1 MTKQQQEWAR
11 VCEESQLAPAVCGPA
26 EAAEAV
32 RKVIEKTNGYEFEH
46 IVALFLNN
54 QSKIIGTAVIGIGGF
69 AGSNATPAILFKK
82 FFTTKGASAFIV
94 GHNHPTGNLTVS
106 EPDYRFTT
114 TMHTLAQQLGVN
126 MLDSLIVTATQYV
139 QIPIRRDL

>member
-26 EAAEAV
+26 EAAEAI

-54 QSKIIGTAVIGIGGF
+54 QSKIIGTAVIGIVGLWDR
-69 AGSNATPAILFKK
+69 TQHQLFFSRSSLLLKERVLLLSD
-82 FFTTKGASAFIV
+82 TTI
-94 GHNHPTGNLTVS
+94 
-106 EPDYRFTT
+106 
-114 TMHTLAQQLGVN
+114 QQE
-126 MLDSLIVTATQYV
+126 I
-139 QIPIRRDL
+139 